1 MEPDGINCQWETP
14 KPLFQNRDFN
24 AITIRQSVITN
35 LLKQKKEHAGFPG
48 I

>member
-1 MEPDGINCQWETP
+1 MPVPNPKSLFQDRDLDGI
-14 KPLFQNRDFN
+14 
-24 AITIRQSVITN
+24 AIRLSVITN